1 MKVQE
6 MRVTVLRPGDQKPEK
21 RILDGSIKSLKEIA
35 RGYVEC
41 VIRLPGG
48 WTLIYER
55 NGLLKSL
62 PFNRKKNLGTP
73 GGWNETDIILVADR
87 TDWTEEVVA

>member
-6 MRVTVLRPGDQKPEK
+6 MRVTVLRPGGQKPEK

-62 PFNRKKNLGTP
+62 PFNRQKNEGIPSGLG
-73 GGWNETDIILVADR
+73 ETNIILIADR